1 MPLEVRIEPR
11 PDYLHVRVT
20 GENSEENVL
29 AYLRAVRE
37 ACRERGCAAVLIEEH
52 LDGPGLGEA
61 AIFSIVSRAAPETA
75 PLIRCIAYVDTNPEH
90 AAGRMAFAE
99 NVAVNRGVNV
109 RVFPA
114 VSEAEAWLEQTGD
127 KR

>member
-1 MPLEVRIEPR
+1 MPLEVRVDPR

-20 GENSEENVL
+20 GENSEANVL

-37 ACRERGCAAVLIEEH
+37 ACRERGCAAVLVEEH
-52 LDGPGLGEA
+52 LVGPGLGEA
-61 AIFSIVSRAAPETA
+61 AIFSIVSRAAPETT
-75 PLIRCIAYVDTNPEH
+75 PLIQCIAFVDTNPEH
-90 AAGRMAFAE
+90 APQRMAFAE

-109 RVFPA
+109 RVFA
-114 VSEAEAWLEQTGD
+114 TVSEAEAWLEQAGH